1 MHESQDDR
9 QPSPGTPPGAQ
20 APVSF
25 DRHAGTYDQLHADS
39 IKASGESTV
48 YFAEYKL
55 QCLERLR
62 AREPIL
68 DFGCGIGN
76 LTEQLVKRFV
86 GVHGYDPSS
95 ESLRIAKDRAPSA
108 TFQHVLSEVPDGTF
122 QTAVLAGVLH
132 HVPPANRTALLSD
145 VMQKLAPGG
154 KVVVFEHNPFNPL
167 TRRAVAACEFDDDA
181 ILLWPWQLRGVLKG
195 AGFAEVHLKYIVFF
209 PKFLAALRP
218 LEPKLGRLFMGAQTM
233 CTATKPG

>member
-1 MHESQDDR
+1 MQSQDSR
-9 QPSPGTPPGAQ
+9 QPGTPPNAE
-20 APVSF
+20 APASF
-25 DRHAGTYDQLHADS
+25 DRHAGTYDKLHADS

-55 QCLERLR
+55 RCLERLG

-76 LTEQLVKRFV
+76 LTEQLVKRF
-86 GVHGYDPSS
+86 GSVHGYDPSS

-108 TFQHVLSEVPDGTF
+108 TLHHVLSEVPDGTF

-132 HVPPANRTALLSD
+132 HVPPANRQALLSD

-154 KVVVFEHNPFNPL
+154 KIVIFEHNPFNPL
-167 TRRAVAACEFDDDA
+167 TRRVVALCEFDDDA
-181 ILLWPWQLRGVLKG
+181 ILLWPWQLRGGLKG
-195 AGFAEVHLKYIVFF
+195 AGFVDVDLKYIVFF

-218 LEPKLGRLFMGAQTM
+218 LEPKLGGFFMGAQTM